1 MAEKKVM
8 TKEDLKEQLATENR
22 MQKQDAAKA
31 IDIVFKT
38 IAQGLL
44 DGEYGEVKIAG
55 FGSFQLVVRP
65 SRTGLN
71 PTTKEKIEI
80 PESRAVKFKPSKT
93 LKDLVN
99 SK

>member
-44 DGEYGEVKIAG
+44 DADYGEVKIAG
-55 FGSFQLVVRP
+55 FGY
-65 SRTGLN
+65 
-71 PTTKEKIEI
+71 I
-80 PESRAVKFKPSKT
+80 PI
-93 LKDLVN
+93 N
-99 SK
+99 C